1 MLDAE
6 KLREKHLEWYN
17 QNTRFENLNDNVVA
31 IDVPFLDNFSDEIEM
46 YAVGQKNGLIELTD
60 DGWTLDNLLSRGVDI
75 NKSKKRKTILIN
87 QLRGY
92 GISLI
97 DDELTTTVNINH
109 FAEAKNRNSIIKELQ
124 R

>member
-46 YAVGQKNGLIELTD
+46 YAVGQKMVWLNWLMMVE
-60 DGWTLDNLLSRGVDI
+60 R
-75 NKSKKRKTILIN
+75 
-87 QLRGY
+87 
-92 GISLI
+92 
-97 DDELTTTVNINH
+97 
-109 FAEAKNRNSIIKELQ
+109 
-124 R
+124 

>member
-46 YAVGQKNGLIELTD
+46 YAVGQKM
-60 DGWTLDNLLSRGVDI
+60 V
-75 NKSKKRKTILIN
+75 
-87 QLRGY
+87 
-92 GISLI
+92 
-97 DDELTTTVNINH
+97 
-109 FAEAKNRNSIIKELQ
+109 
-124 R
+124 